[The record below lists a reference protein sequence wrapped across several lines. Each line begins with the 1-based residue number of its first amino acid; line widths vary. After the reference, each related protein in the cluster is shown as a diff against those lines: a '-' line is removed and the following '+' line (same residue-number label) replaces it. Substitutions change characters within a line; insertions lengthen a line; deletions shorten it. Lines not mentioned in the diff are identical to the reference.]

1 MTVAVPVCGR
11 EESTFKREK
20 GEWFIFVLDCLFVS
34 GILDVGDTVTVD
46 GLPKY
51 SKKVMKFNDQQID
64 FIESLL
70 PDPLLPDCVE
80 LATEEKSSLPVM
92 VANF

>member
-1 MTVAVPVCGR
+1 MTVADPVCGR

-51 SKKVMKFNDQQID
+51 LKK
-64 FIESLL
+64 E
-70 PDPLLPDCVE
+70 
-80 LATEEKSSLPVM
+80 
-92 VANF
+92 